1 MVGYPY
7 KYRDECQ
14 GIKIEEFSKILKIG
28 SIAMIGVGFFSSFSA
43 NAVKSESLL
52 EYAKKIKILEDD
64 CNGRRNVISPVG
76 TVFCSLSG
84 WCMGKAKLK
93 YKEGEFNQA
102 VTLFCGGMRVL
113 CGEQVI
119 IYAGV
124 SLS

>member
-84 WCMGKAKLK
+84 WCMGKAKQNIRRENSTRL
-93 YKEGEFNQA
+93 
-102 VTLFCGGMRVL
+102 LL
-113 CGEQVI
+113 CFVE
-119 IYAGV
+119 A
-124 SLS
+124 